1 MSTGKLATDL
11 TSTDHAERVPP
22 LSTGRAP
29 EGTDRAALD
38 GRVPSA
44 QRERLRRLVFASSI
58 YVVTIFL
65 CVVATVAAPQFA
77 SVQNLVAIARSVA
90 VVGIIAVGQTYV
102 AVAGGMAD
110 VSVGWVAGMATVVT
124 LGILP
129 NDEALGAVIAV
140 ALGLVVGLVNG
151 ALIGGARTNSV
162 VTTIGTGFIVSAL
175 ALWWTS
181 GDNVI
186 GSTAGFARLGEGS
199 VLGIPSVDILFF
211 VVVALGELVLVR
223 TAYGR
228 RLRAVGGSYE
238 AGRVSGIRV
247 RRTIAAAFVVSG
259 ITAAIAGVALA
270 GLLNEADYS
279 TASSY
284 TFGSVAAVVVGG
296 TSLFGGSGDVVR
308 TAIGAIIIA
317 ILDNAVIVM
326 GLPLG
331 VQVIVTG
338 LVIIGAVWMDRVL
351 RRGSQV

>member
-1 MSTGKLATDL
+1 
-11 TSTDHAERVPP
+11 
-22 LSTGRAP
+22 
-29 EGTDRAALD
+29 
-38 GRVPSA
+38 
-44 QRERLRRLVFASSI
+44 VFASSI